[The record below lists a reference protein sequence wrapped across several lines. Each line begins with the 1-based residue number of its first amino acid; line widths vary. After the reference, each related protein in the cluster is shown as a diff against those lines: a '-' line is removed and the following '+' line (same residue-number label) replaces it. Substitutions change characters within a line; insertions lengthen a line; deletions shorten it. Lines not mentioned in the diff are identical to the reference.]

1 MKLPKFIKSTQQS
14 AKKPKIIGGDQLLL
28 TESTYSVMSNNKFF
42 TPQKRV
48 AFVIN
53 DYKYINDKTYGLVT
67 PQQQQQ
73 TSNSSFKTSPSI
85 TNLFQ
90 LKTPINKTNFLDS
103 VIPSCSSPRYIKSSA
118 STKRLQRNRMQHVRS
133 KPSNYMLRS
142 TTIKLDSCDSV
153 FVTPIRPQQI
163 NNDQELL
170 VSYYNLTLNLY

>member
-14 AKKPKIIGGDQLLL
+14 AKKQKIIGGDQLLL

-67 PQQQQQ
+67 PQQ
-73 TSNSSFKTSPSI
+73 TLSNTSFKTSPSI

-153 FVTPIRPQQI
+153 FVTPIRPQQQI
-163 NNDQELL
+163 NNDDDQELL
-170 VSYYNLTLNLY
+170 LVS

>member
-14 AKKPKIIGGDQLLL
+14 AKKQKIIGGDQLLL

-67 PQQQQQ
+67 PQQ
-73 TSNSSFKTSPSI
+73 TLSNTSFKTSPSI

-153 FVTPIRPQQI
+153 FVTPIRPQQQI
-163 NNDQELL
+163 NNDDDQELL
-170 VSYYNLTLNLY
+170 LVSRL

>member
-14 AKKPKIIGGDQLLL
+14 AKKQKIIGGDQLLL

-67 PQQQQQ
+67 PQQ
-73 TSNSSFKTSPSI
+73 TLSNTSFKTSPSI

-153 FVTPIRPQQI
+153 FVTPIRPQQQI
-163 NNDQELL
+163 NNDDDDDRELLL
-170 VSYYNLTLNLY
+170 VS